1 MRRGKMKN
9 RYLIFLLIVL
19 VFANTKIFSQD
30 PNFYIFLCFG
40 QSNME
45 GFPGVEQ
52 QDKTNVDDRFQVL
65 AAVDFPNLNRTK
77 GHWYPA
83 IPPLCRPHT
92 GLCPAD
98 YFGRT
103 MVANLPNNIKVG
115 VVNVSVAGCKIE
127 LFDKDNYQTYVSTA
141 PSWMTNII
149 KEYDGNPYAY
159 LVGMAKLAQ
168 KDGIIK
174 GILLHQGESNPNDSS
189 WTLKVKSIYNNLI
202 KDLDLNS
209 GSVPLLAGELVN
221 ADEGGACAAM
231 NQIIAKLPE
240 VLPNSYVIS
249 SIGCTARPDH
259 LHFNPAGYR
268 KLGMRYGIKMLS
280 LLGYEIAE
288 PNIPQNDGRDSIK
301 KVIVPGIQAPPAD
314 RGQKNFGGPP
324 PGTVGQGQP
333 MRLPRREQKIQTVAL
348 DSISMSD
355 PYIYPDE
362 KSQTYYLTGTGGRLY
377 KSKDL
382 KMWTGPYPII
392 DLLGTWMDGHWVAA
406 AEIHHIG
413 NKYYYA
419 GTWSDH
425 GYLIEYVPRRYN
437 VPRNQTQLL
446 VSDSPDGPFK
456 PLVAD
461 HEFCLGPEDWDI
473 IDGTLYQENDTTYL
487 VFVHEWTQLID
498 GTMDYMPL
506 SKDLTHRT
514 AEPTTI
520 FRASEAAW
528 AKEMNSIGEATFG
541 LKMPGWVTDGPEMF
555 RTKTGKLGMLW
566 ASWGDHRYAQGVAY
580 STSGSIRGPWVQEQE
595 AFKGDNSGHGMLFTT
610 FEGKRL
616 FIVHHA
622 EEKGPRKPQ
631 LWEVDDSGDKLVL
644 GKRYNPQ

>member
-1 MRRGKMKN
+1 MRKKTSI
-9 RYLIFLLIVL
+9 LIYILIGLFLL
-19 VFANTKIFSQD
+19 NTKIFSQD
-30 PNFYIFLCFG
+30 PNFYIFICFG

-45 GFPGVEQ
+45 GFPGVEE
-52 QDKTNVDDRFQVL
+52 QDKVNIDDRFQVL
-65 AAVDFPNLNRTK
+65 AAVDFPKLDRKK
-77 GHWYPA
+77 GEWYTA
-83 IPPLCRPHT
+83 VPPLCRPFT

-103 MVANLPNNIKVG
+103 LVANLPKNIKVG

-127 LFDKDNYQTYVSTA
+127 LFEKDNYQTYASTA
-141 PSWMTNII
+141 PPWMANII
-149 KEYDGNPYAY
+149 KQYNGNPYAY
-159 LVGMAKLAQ
+159 LVEMSKLAK
-168 KDGIIK
+168 KDGVIK
-174 GILLHQGESNPNDSS
+174 GILLHQGESNTNDST
-189 WTLKVKSIYNNLI
+189 WTMKVKGIYDNLV
-202 KDLDLNS
+202 KDLNLDKK
-209 GSVPLLAGELVN
+209 SVPLLAGELVD
-221 ADEGGACAAM
+221 ADQGGACASM

-240 VLPNSYVIS
+240 VIPNSYVIS
-249 SIGCTARPDH
+249 SSGCVSRPDH
-259 LHFNPAGYR
+259 LHFTPAGYR

-280 LLGYEIAE
+280 LLGYKVDEYE
-288 PNIPQNDGRDSIK
+288 IPQNQEVAAVKSK
-301 KVIVPGIQAPPAD
+301 IVPGIQAPPANP
-314 RGQKNFGGPP
+314 GQRNFGGFISSTGTNGQQTPP
-324 PGTVGQGQP
+324 A
-333 MRLPRREQKIQTVAL
+333 RPRRPEPKIQTVSL
-348 DSISMSD
+348 DDISMSD

-362 KSQTYYLTGTGGRLY
+362 KTHTYYLTGTGGRLY

-392 DLLGTWMDGHWVAA
+392 DLSGTWMDGHWVAA

-446 VSDSPDGPFK
+446 VADSPEGPYK

-461 HEFCLGPEDWDI
+461 HEFCLGPLDWDI
-473 IDGTLYQENDTTYL
+473 IDGTLYEENDTTYM

-498 GTMDYMPL
+498 GTMAYMPL

-541 LKMPGWVTDGPEMF
+541 MKMPGWVTDGPEMF

-566 ASWGDHRYAQGVAY
+566 SSWGEHRYAQGVAY
-580 STSGSIRGPWVQEQE
+580 SESGSIKGPWIQEQE
-595 AFKGDNSGHGMLFTT
+595 AFKGDNSGHGMIFTT

-616 FIVHHA
+616 FIIHHA

-631 LWEVDDSGDKLVL
+631 IYEIDDSGDKLIL
-644 GKRYNPQ
+644 GPRYNP